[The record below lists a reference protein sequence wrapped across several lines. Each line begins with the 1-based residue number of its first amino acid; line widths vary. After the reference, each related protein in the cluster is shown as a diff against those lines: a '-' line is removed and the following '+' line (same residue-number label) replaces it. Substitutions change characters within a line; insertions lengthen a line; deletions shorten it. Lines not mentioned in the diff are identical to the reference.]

1 MIRMGRDCQ
10 GAGGGRARIS
20 PVPSEPPTISVVI
33 CAFTRDRLEVLS
45 ESVESLRAQTTP
57 AHEIVLVIDHAPEL
71 LEEVR
76 ELWPDLKIVENRE
89 RRGLS
94 GARNSG
100 VAEATGE
107 VVAFLDD
114 DAIAEPDWLERLS
127 AAYADPNVLGVGG
140 TVRPRWVEGKPSWFP
155 PEFDWVVG
163 CTHSG
168 MPQQLEPVRNLV
180 GANMSFRRQPLLD
193 VGGFSHDLGRV
204 GTLPVGCEETDLS
217 IRVHQR
223 WPEAEILYDP
233 AAAVEHVV
241 PPARGRVRYFLDRC
255 RAEGRSKAVLSGMVG
270 TEDGLSS
277 ERSYVRRTLPL
288 GVLRDLGAVFKGD
301 FSGPSRA
308 AMIFVGLAA
317 TTVDY
322 LRVRTGVAK
331 PDETE
336 AAHPSANGAAPRV
349 LMVTPRSPLTQGGVE
364 RHVLEVSTRMAAA
377 GVHVEVICTDLD
389 ADQAGEQTYEG
400 VRIRTLRAWPRG
412 RDWHLAPGIWRAM
425 SAEKWD
431 LVHVQSYHTL
441 VAPLAML
448 RALTLRIPYVVT
460 FHGGGHSLEHRN
472 QARGLQMWLLA
483 PLLRR
488 AARLVAIARFE
499 IERYGALLG
508 VPPERFAFI
517 PNGTDLSFSEG
528 DVAAA
533 EPATPTL
540 ASIGRLERYKGHHR
554 VLEAFP
560 FVLEREPDAR
570 LLIVGKGPVE
580 DELRRRAQELGLGDR
595 VEVTSVPPGDP
606 QGMAAL
612 LGGVSLVVLM
622 SEFESHPLVA
632 LEAAAARRRLLVA
645 NAGGLSEIAADGFGR
660 AIPLDSSPQQI
671 AAAALEE
678 LAKPPPERS
687 PSLTSWD
694 ECAAALLGLY
704 GSVLNSE
711 VPIADV
717 TSSQRSAARGRTS
730 SSRQRQ

>member
-1 MIRMGRDCQ
+1 MSAD
-10 GAGGGRARIS
+10 AASS
-20 PVPSEPPTISVVI
+20 PQSPTISVVV
-33 CAFTRDRLEVLS
+33 CAFTEERLEVLT
-45 ESVESLRAQTTP
+45 EALDSLRAQTYP

-71 LEEVR
+71 LARAR
-76 ELWPDLKIVENRE
+76 ESWPDVTVVPNRE
-89 RRGLS
+89 KQGLS

-100 VAEATGE
+100 VAECTGE

-114 DAIAEPDWLERLS
+114 DAIAGPDWLERLA
-127 AAYADPNVLGVGG
+127 AAYVDPNVLGAGG
-140 TVRPRWVEGKPSWFP
+140 TVRPRWVEGKPRWFP

-180 GANMSFRRQPLLD
+180 GANMSFRRQPLVD

-301 FSGPSRA
+301 TGGLGRA
-308 AMIFVGLAA
+308 TMIFVGLAA

-322 LRVRTGVAK
+322 LRVRTGLAK
-331 PDETE
+331 PDET
-336 AAHPSANGAAPRV
+336 AGAHPSANGTAPRI
-349 LMVTPRSPLTQGGVE
+349 LIVTPRSPLAQGGVE
-364 RHVLEVSTRMAAA
+364 RHVLEVSTRLAAA
-377 GVHVEVICTDLD
+377 GVNVEVLCTDPD
-389 ADQAGEQTYEG
+389 AESAGEQTHEG

-412 RDWHLAPGIWRAM
+412 RDWYLAPGIWRAM
-425 SAEKWD
+425 GEGKWD

-448 RALTLRIPYVVT
+448 RALALRIPYVVT

-472 QARGLQMWLLA
+472 QARGLQMRLLR

-499 IERYGALLG
+499 VERYGAQLG

-560 FVLEREPDAR
+560 YVLEREPEAR
-570 LLIVGKGPVE
+570 LLIVGKGPYE
-580 DELRRRAQELGLGDR
+580 DELRRQAQELGLGDR
-595 VEVTSVPPGDP
+595 VAVTSVPPGDP
-606 QGMAAL
+606 RGMAAL

-645 NAGGLSEIAADGFGR
+645 DAGGLSEIAADGFGR
-660 AIPLDSSPQQI
+660 AIPLDSTPQQI

-678 LAKPPPERS
+678 LAKPQPERS

-694 ECAAALLGLY
+694 ECAAALLDLY
-704 GSVLNSE
+704 ASILKSD

-717 TSSQRSAARGRTS
+717 TSSQRSAAGGRTS
-730 SSRQRQ
+730 SSHRPG

>member
-1 MIRMGRDCQ
+1 MIRMAEDWQ
-10 GAGGGRARIS
+10 GAGEGRATIS

-33 CAFTRDRLEVLS
+33 CAFTRDRLEVLT
-45 ESVESLRAQTTP
+45 ESVDSLRAQTQTP
-57 AHEIVLVIDHAPEL
+57 HEIVLVIDHAQAL

-76 ELWPDLKIVENRE
+76 DLWPDLKIVENSE
-89 RRGLS
+89 RKGLS

-100 VAEATGE
+100 VAAATGE

-114 DAIAEPDWLERLS
+114 DAIAAPDWLERLG
-127 AAYADPNVLGVGG
+127 AAYADPEVLGAGG
-140 TVRPRWVEGKPSWFP
+140 TVRPRWLEGKPAWFP

-168 MPQQLEPVRNLV
+168 MPRQLEPVRNLV
-180 GANMSFRRQPLLD
+180 GANMSFRRQPLVE
-193 VGGFSHDLGRV
+193 VGGFSHELGRV

-223 WPEAEILYDP
+223 WPEARILYDP
-233 AAAVEHVV
+233 GAAVEHVV
-241 PPARGRVRYFLDRC
+241 PPARGKVRYFLDRC

-270 TEDGLSS
+270 TGDGLSS
-277 ERSYVRRTLPL
+277 ERTYVRRTLPL

-308 AMIFVGLAA
+308 AMIVVGLAA
-317 TTVDY
+317 TTADY
-322 LRVRTGVAK
+322 LRVRTGIAK

-336 AAHPSANGAAPRV
+336 SAHPSSNGAGPRV
-349 LMVTPRSPLTQGGVE
+349 LMVTPRSPLEQGGVE

-377 GVHVEVICTDLD
+377 GVHVEVICSDPE
-389 ADQAGEQTYEG
+389 ADRARDQVHEG

-425 SAEKWD
+425 GQETWD

-448 RALTLRIPYVVT
+448 RALTLRVPYVVT

-472 QARGLQMWLLA
+472 RARGLQMRLLA

-508 VPPERFAFI
+508 LPPERFVFI
-517 PNGTDLSFSEG
+517 PNGTDLSFSDG
-528 DVAAA
+528 DVAGG
-533 EPATPTL
+533 EPEVPTL

-560 FVLEREPDAR
+560 LVLAQRPGAR
-570 LLIVGKGPVE
+570 LLIVGKGPYE
-580 DELRRRAQELGLGDR
+580 DELRRRAEELGLGDS
-595 VEVTSVPPGDP
+595 VEVTSVPAGDP
-606 QGMAAL
+606 RGMAAL
-612 LGGVSLVVLM
+612 LGRVSLVVLM

-645 NAGGLSEIAADGFGR
+645 DAGGLSEIAEDGFGR
-660 AIPLDSSPQQI
+660 AIPLESSPERL

-678 LAKPPPERS
+678 LEKPPPRS
-687 PSLTSWD
+687 SPQLTSWD
-694 ECAAALLGLY
+694 ECTAALLDLY
-704 GSVLNSE
+704 GSLLKSDG
-711 VPIADV
+711 PIADV
-717 TSSQRSAARGRTS
+717 TSSGHPAARGQTS
-730 SSRQRQ
+730 SAPGSQ

>member
-1 MIRMGRDCQ
+1 MPGD
-10 GAGGGRARIS
+10 AGS
-20 PVPSEPPTISVVI
+20 DTQQPTISVVI
-33 CAFTRDRLEVLS
+33 CAFTEERLEVLT
-45 ESVESLRAQTTP
+45 EALDSLRGQTRP
-57 AHEIVLVIDHAPEL
+57 AREIVLVIDHAPQL
-71 LEEVR
+71 LAEAR
-76 ELWPDLKIVENRE
+76 RRWPDVTVVPNRE
-89 RRGLS
+89 RQGLS

-114 DAIAEPDWLERLS
+114 DAIAAPDWLERLA
-127 AAYADPNVLGVGG
+127 AAYADPEVLGAGG
-140 TVRPRWVEGKPSWFP
+140 TVRPRWVAGRPDWFP

-163 CTHSG
+163 CTHAG
-168 MPQQLEPVRNLV
+168 MPKRPEPVRNLV
-180 GANMSFRRQPLLD
+180 GANMSFRRRSLLE

-233 AAAVEHVV
+233 AAAVEHLV
-241 PPARGRVRYFLDRC
+241 PPARGKVSYFLDRC

-270 TEDGLSS
+270 TGDGLSS
-277 ERSYVRRTLPL
+277 ERAYVRRTLPL

-308 AMIFVGLAA
+308 AMIFLGLAA
-317 TTVDY
+317 TTTDY
-322 LRVRTGVAK
+322 LRVRTGIAE
-331 PDETE
+331 PDETG
-336 AAHPSANGAAPRV
+336 AAHPSSNGTAPRV
-349 LMVTPRSPLTQGGVE
+349 LMVTPRSPLEQGGVE

-377 GVHVEVICTDLD
+377 GARVEVICTDPD
-389 ADQAGEQTYEG
+389 ADRAAEQIHEG

-412 RDWHLAPGIWRAM
+412 RDWYLAPGIWRAM
-425 SAEKWD
+425 GQRQWD

-448 RALTLRIPYVVT
+448 RAVTLRVPYVVT

-472 QARGLQMWLLA
+472 RARGLQMRLLR

-488 AARLVAIARFE
+488 AVRLVAIARFE

-508 VPPERFAFI
+508 VPAERFAFI
-517 PNGTDLSFSEG
+517 PNGTDLDFSDR
-528 DVAAA
+528 DVVGG
-533 EPATPTL
+533 EPAVPTL

-560 FVLEREPDAR
+560 LVLEQRPEAR
-570 LLIVGKGPVE
+570 LLIVGEGPYE
-580 DELRRRAQELGLGDR
+580 GELRHRVEELGLGES
-595 VEVTSVPPGDP
+595 VAVTSVPAGDP
-606 QGMAAL
+606 LGMAAL
-612 LGGVSLVVLM
+612 LGRVSLVVLM

-645 NAGGLSEIAADGFGR
+645 DAGGLSELAEDGFGR
-660 AIPLDSSPQQI
+660 AIPLGSSPEQI

-678 LAKPPPERS
+678 LGKPAPQSS
-687 PSLTSWD
+687 PDLTSWD
-694 ECAAALLGLY
+694 ECAAALLDLY
-704 GSVLNSE
+704 GSLLKSDG
-711 VPIADV
+711 PDADV
-717 TSSQRSAARGRTS
+717 TSSRRDAGRGQTSSARGP
-730 SSRQRQ
+730 Q

>member
-1 MIRMGRDCQ
+1 M
-10 GAGGGRARIS
+10 
-20 PVPSEPPTISVVI
+20 PSLPPTISVVV
-33 CAFTRDRLEVLS
+33 CAYTRDRLEVLT
-45 ESVESLRAQTTP
+45 EAVDSLRAQTLP
-57 AHEIVLVIDHAPEL
+57 PHEIVLVIDHAPEL
-71 LEEVR
+71 LDEVR
-76 ELWPDLKIVENRE
+76 ALWPDLKIVANRE
-89 RRGLS
+89 RKGLS

-114 DAIAEPDWLERLS
+114 DAIAASDWLARLA
-127 AAYADPNVLGVGG
+127 AAYADPDVLGAGG
-140 TVRPRWVEGKPSWFP
+140 TVRPRWVEGKPGWFP

-168 MPQQLEPVRNLV
+168 MPQELEPVRNLV
-180 GANMSFRRQPLLD
+180 GANMSFRRQPLLE

-233 AAAVEHVV
+233 AAEVEHVV
-241 PPARGRVRYFLDRC
+241 PPARGKLRYFLDRC
-255 RAEGRSKAVLSGMVG
+255 RAEGRSKAILSGMVG
-270 TEDGLSS
+270 SDDGLSS
-277 ERSYVRRTLPL
+277 ERTYVRRTLPL
-288 GVLRDLGAVFKGD
+288 GFFRDLGDAAKGD
-301 FSGPSRA
+301 AGGLGRA

-322 LRVRTGVAK
+322 LRVRTGIAK

-336 AAHPSANGAAPRV
+336 AAHPSSNGGAPRV
-349 LMVTPRSPLTQGGVE
+349 LMVTPRSPLAQGGVE

-377 GVHVEVICTDLD
+377 GVHVEVICTDPD
-389 ADQAGEQTYEG
+389 SKDEKTEVHEG

-412 RDWHLAPGIWRAM
+412 RDWHFAPGIWREM
-425 SAEKWD
+425 GKEKWD

-472 QARGLQMWLLA
+472 RARRVQMRILR

-499 IERYGALLG
+499 VEQYGQLLG

-517 PNGTDLSFSEG
+517 PNGTDLSFSDG
-528 DVAAA
+528 DVAST

-560 FVLEREPDAR
+560 LVLEQVPEAR
-570 LLIVGKGPVE
+570 LLIVGKGPYE
-580 DELRRRAQELGLGDR
+580 DELRKQAVELGVADS

-606 QGMAAL
+606 RGMAAL

-645 NAGGLSEIAADGFGR
+645 DAGGLSEIAADGFGR
-660 AIPLDSSPQQI
+660 GIPLDSTSQQI
-671 AAAALEE
+671 AAAAVEE
-678 LAKPPPERS
+678 LAKPPPQRS

-694 ECAAALLGLY
+694 ECAAALLDLY
-704 GSVLNSE
+704 GSILKIE
-711 VPIADV
+711 ELPTRI
-717 TSSQRSAARGRTS
+717 TSPGRTPS
-730 SSRQRQ
+730 GQTSGSRGSK

>member
-1 MIRMGRDCQ
+1 MIRMVEDWQ
-10 GAGGGRARIS
+10 GGDERRARIR

-33 CAFTRDRLEVLS
+33 CAYTRDRLEVLS
-45 ESVESLRAQTTP
+45 EAVDSLRAQTLP
-57 AHEIVLVIDHAPEL
+57 PHEVVLVIDHAPEL
-71 LEEVR
+71 LEEAR
-76 ELWPDLKIVENRE
+76 ERWPDLEVVPNRE

-100 VAEATGE
+100 VAEASGE

-114 DAIAEPDWLERLS
+114 DAIAAPDWLARLA
-127 AAYADPNVLGVGG
+127 AAYADPNVLGAGG
-140 TVRPRWVEGKPSWFP
+140 TVRPRWVEGKPGWFP

-168 MPQQLEPVRNLV
+168 MPQRLEPVRNLV

-223 WPEAEILYDP
+223 WPQAEILYDP
-233 AAAVEHVV
+233 AAEVEHVV
-241 PPARGRVRYFLDRC
+241 PPSRGRVRYFLDRC

-270 TEDGLSS
+270 SDDGLSS
-277 ERSYVRRTLPL
+277 ERTYVRRTLPL
-288 GVLRDLGAVFKGD
+288 GFLRDLGDAAKGD
-301 FSGPSRA
+301 AGGLGRA

-336 AAHPSANGAAPRV
+336 AAHPSSGGASGGAPRV
-349 LMVTPRSPLTQGGVE
+349 LMVTPRSPLAQGGVE

-377 GVHVEVICTDLD
+377 GAHVEVICTDPD
-389 ADQAGEQTYEG
+389 ADAAKTEVHEG

-412 RDWHLAPGIWRAM
+412 RDWHFAPGIWRAM
-425 SAEKWD
+425 GEEKWD

-448 RALTLRIPYVVT
+448 RALALRVPYVVT
-460 FHGGGHSLEHRN
+460 FHGGGHSLEYRN
-472 QARGLQMWLLA
+472 RARKAQMRVLR

-499 IERYGALLG
+499 VEQYGQLLG

-517 PNGTDLSFSEG
+517 PNGTDLSFSDG

-533 EPATPTL
+533 EPTLPTL

-560 FVLEREPDAR
+560 LVLEQRPDAE
-570 LLIVGKGPVE
+570 LLIVGKGPYDE
-580 DELRRRAQELGLGDR
+580 ELRRQAGELGLDGK

-606 QGMAAL
+606 RGMAEL
-612 LGGVSLVVLM
+612 LGRVSLVVLM

-645 NAGGLSEIAADGFGR
+645 DAGGLSEIAADGFGR
-660 AIPLDSSPQQI
+660 AIPLDATPQQI
-671 AAAALEE
+671 ADAALEE
-678 LAKPPPERS
+678 LAKPQPERS

-694 ECAAALLGLY
+694 ECAAALLDLY
-704 GSVLNSE
+704 GTVLKPN
-711 VPIADV
+711 
-717 TSSQRSAARGRTS
+717 
-730 SSRQRQ
+730 

>member
-1 MIRMGRDCQ
+1 MIRMGRDWQ
-10 GAGGGRARIS
+10 GVGGGRARIS
-20 PVPSEPPTISVVI
+20 PVPSELPTISVVI

-57 AHEIVLVIDHAPEL
+57 PYEIVLVIDHAPEL

-76 ELWPDLKIVENRE
+76 GLWPDLKIVANRE

-114 DAIAEPDWLERLS
+114 DAIAAPDWLERLA
-127 AAYADPNVLGVGG
+127 AAYADPNVLGAGG

-180 GANMSFRRQPLLD
+180 GANMSFRRQPLLE

-233 AAAVEHVV
+233 SAGVEHVV
-241 PPARGRVRYFLDRC
+241 PPARGKVRYFLDRC

-301 FSGPSRA
+301 PGGLGRA
-308 AMIFVGLAA
+308 SMIFFGLAA

-322 LRVRTGVAK
+322 LRVRTGIAK
-331 PDETE
+331 PDDAE
-336 AAHPSANGAAPRV
+336 AAHPSANGTAPRI

-377 GVHVEVICTDLD
+377 GLHVEVICTDPD
-389 ADQAGEQTYEG
+389 ADRASEQTHEG

-412 RDWHLAPGIWRAM
+412 RDWHLAPAIWRAM
-425 SAEKWD
+425 RREKWD

-448 RALTLRIPYVVT
+448 RALVLRIPYVVT

-472 QARGLQMWLLA
+472 QARGLQMRLLA

-508 VPPERFAFI
+508 VPPGRFAFI

-554 VLEAFP
+554 VLESFP
-560 FVLEREPDAR
+560 YVLEREPEAR
-570 LLIVGKGPVE
+570 LLIVGKGPHE
-580 DELRRRAQELGLGDR
+580 DELRRQAQELGLGDR

-645 NAGGLSEIAADGFGR
+645 EAGGLAEIAADGFGR
-660 AIPLDSSPQQI
+660 AIPLDSTPQQI

-678 LAKPPPERS
+678 LAKPQPERS

-694 ECAAALLGLY
+694 ECAAALLDLY
-704 GSVLNSE
+704 GSILKSD
-711 VPIADV
+711 VPITDV
-717 TSSQRSAARGRTS
+717 TSSQPPRSRGRTS
-730 SSRQRQ
+730 SSRSPQ

>member
-1 MIRMGRDCQ
+1 MPGQTVSDPQ
-10 GAGGGRARIS
+10 L
-20 PVPSEPPTISVVI
+20 PTISVVI
-33 CAFTRDRLEVLS
+33 CAFTEERLEVMT
-45 ESVESLRAQTTP
+45 ESLDSLRRQSHPAQ
-57 AHEIVLVIDHAPEL
+57 EVILVIDHAPEL
-71 LEEVR
+71 LAEARRRWPEVTVV
-76 ELWPDLKIVENRE
+76 PNRE
-89 RRGLS
+89 KQGLS

-100 VAEATGE
+100 VAEAGGE

-114 DAIAEPDWLERLS
+114 DAIAADDWLERLA
-127 AAYADPNVLGVGG
+127 AAYADPQVLGAGG
-140 TVRPRWVEGKPSWFP
+140 TVRPRWVEGKPGWFP

-168 MPQQLEPVRNLV
+168 MPRQLEPVRNLV
-180 GANMSFRRQPLLD
+180 GANMSFRRRPLLD
-193 VGGFSHDLGRV
+193 VGGFSHELGRV

-241 PPARGRVRYFLDRC
+241 PPARGKVRYFVDRC

-288 GVLRDLGAVFKGD
+288 GVLRDLGALFKGD

-317 TTVDY
+317 TSVDY
-322 LRVRTGVAK
+322 LRVRTGLAK
-331 PDETE
+331 PDET
-336 AAHPSANGAAPRV
+336 ASAHPGANGKAPRV
-349 LMVTPRSPLTQGGVE
+349 LMVTPRSPLEQGGVE

-377 GVHVEVICTDLD
+377 GVHVEVICTDPD
-389 ADQAGEQTYEG
+389 ALTAEDQTHEG
-400 VRIRTLRAWPRG
+400 VRIRTLRARPRG
-412 RDWHLAPGIWRAM
+412 RDWLFAPGLWRAM
-425 SAEKWD
+425 GKESWD

-448 RALTLRIPYVVT
+448 RALSLRVPYVVT

-472 QARGLQMWLLA
+472 RARGLQMRLLR

-488 AARLVAIARFE
+488 ATRLVAIARFE
-499 IERYGALLG
+499 IEQYGAALG
-508 VPPERFAFI
+508 VPPERFVFI
-517 PNGTDLSFSEG
+517 PNGTDLSFSG
-528 DVAAA
+528 RDVAAG
-533 EPATPTL
+533 EPEVPTL

-560 FVLEREPDAR
+560 QVLEQRPEAR
-570 LLIVGKGPVE
+570 LLIVGKGPYE
-580 DELRRRAQELGLGDR
+580 DELRRRVEELDLTAS

-606 QGMAAL
+606 EGMAAL

-645 NAGGLSEIAADGFGR
+645 DAGGLSEIAADGFGR
-660 AIPLDSSPQQI
+660 AIPLDSTAEQI

-678 LAKPPPERS
+678 LAKPPPQSS
-687 PSLTSWD
+687 PDLTSWD
-694 ECAAALLGLY
+694 QCAAALLDLY
-704 GSVLNSE
+704 GSILNSE
-711 VPIADV
+711 GLAGTLIVGAHASGGQ
-717 TSSQRSAARGRTS
+717 TSTPRG
-730 SSRQRQ
+730 SR

>member
-1 MIRMGRDCQ
+1 M
-10 GAGGGRARIS
+10 
-20 PVPSEPPTISVVI
+20 PSEPPTISVVI

-45 ESVESLRAQTTP
+45 ESVDSLRAQTLP
-57 AHEIVLVIDHAPEL
+57 AHEVVLVIDHAPEL

-76 ELWPDLKIVENRE
+76 GLWPDLKIVENRE
-89 RRGLS
+89 RKGLS

-114 DAIAEPDWLERLS
+114 DAIAAPDWLERLA
-127 AAYADPNVLGVGG
+127 AAYADPNVLGAGG
-140 TVRPRWVEGKPSWFP
+140 TVRPRWVEGKPGWFP

-241 PPARGRVRYFLDRC
+241 PPARGKVRYFVDRC

-288 GVLRDLGAVFKGD
+288 GVLRDVGAVFKGD
-301 FSGPSRA
+301 PSGLSRA
-308 AMIFVGLAA
+308 AMIFLGLAA
-317 TTVDY
+317 TSVDY

-336 AAHPSANGAAPRV
+336 AAHPSSNGTAPRV
-349 LMVTPRSPLTQGGVE
+349 LMVTPRSPLAQGGVE

-377 GVHVEVICTDLD
+377 GVQVEVICTDPD
-389 ADQAGEQTYEG
+389 ADRATDETHEG

-412 RDWHLAPGIWRAM
+412 RDWHFAPGIWRAM
-425 SAEKWD
+425 GEEKWD
-431 LVHVQSYHTL
+431 LLHLQSYHTL

-448 RALTLRIPYVVT
+448 RALSLRIPYVVT

-472 QARGLQMWLLA
+472 RARGLQMRLLA

-499 IERYGALLG
+499 IEKYGALLG
-508 VPPERFAFI
+508 VPPERFVFI
-517 PNGTDLSFSEG
+517 PNGTDLSFSDG
-528 DVAAA
+528 DVVGG
-533 EPATPTL
+533 EPPVPTL

-560 FVLEREPDAR
+560 LVLAQRPEAR
-570 LLIVGKGPVE
+570 LLIVGKGPYE
-580 DELRRRAQELGLGDR
+580 DELRRRVEELGLTDS
-595 VEVTSVPPGDP
+595 VEVTSVPAGDP
-606 QGMAAL
+606 LGMATL

-645 NAGGLSEIAADGFGR
+645 DAGGLSEIAEDGFGR
-660 AIPLDSSPQQI
+660 AIPLDSGPEQI
-671 AAAALEE
+671 AAAALAE
-678 LAKPPPERS
+678 LEKPS
-687 PSLTSWD
+687 PQSSPNLTSWD
-694 ECAAALLGLY
+694 ECSAALLDLY
-704 GSVLNSE
+704 GSVLKTE
-711 VPIADV
+711 VPIADG
-717 TSSQRSAARGRTS
+717 TSSEGTPERGRTS
-730 SSRQRQ
+730 GSRGPR